1 MKNKIIVIFKNQK
14 KKILIFFLCALTVS
28 VILKNIDFIIGNTIN
43 RSMDL
48 TSYKITTSDL
58 NIFSDLI
65 EINQVLKSETKNKKK
80 CKSIILPFKKINWI
94 TIESGNFLYIGT
106 LPSFL
111 NPEIMH
117 IGLVGLEEIK
127 KRKLYQILI
136 DKDPFTFINMIKSE
150 YCFIINDKKAQFIYE
165 RFEKIRYLYDYK
177 SQRDLF
183 DINNLKEIFYL
194 LKNKKIFENESYE
207 LYSIE

>member
-1 MKNKIIVIFKNQK
+1 MKNKIIVVFKNQK
-14 KKILIFFLCALTVS
+14 KKILIFFLCALTISVS
-28 VILKNIDFIIGNTIN
+28 IKNIDFIIGNTIK

-65 EINQVLKSETKNKKK
+65 EINQFLKFETKIKKN

-111 NPEIMH
+111 NPEMIH
-117 IGLVGLEEIK
+117 VGLVGLEEIK

-136 DKDPFTFINMIKSE
+136 NKDPFTFINMLKSE
-150 YCFIINDKKAQFIYE
+150 FCFIVNEKKSQLIYE

-183 DINNLKEIFYL
+183 DISNLKEIFYL
-194 LKNKKIFENESYE
+194 LNNKKIFENDSYE